1 MRIQKNP
8 RSGRPRF
15 HLVGLTRGR
24 KCAKRTRGASETC
37 RGRLEHAAIAAC
49 SQAHSR
55 SEPRNRLWCE
65 AGSTRSVR
73 LRAPR
78 PRDLGSRR
86 TNARE
91 TRLSTKPHR
100 LKCAARLARSLRAT
114 LAHAHA
120 KETAGLWS
128 PSRRAAAA
136 RCVAMRVVLAER
148 CGFTESKRVRF
159 CRFCNENMR
168 GFCVLDSV

>member
-1 MRIQKNP
+1 M
-8 RSGRPRF
+8 
-15 HLVGLTRGR
+15 
-24 KCAKRTRGASETC
+24 
-37 RGRLEHAAIAAC
+37 
-49 SQAHSR
+49 
-55 SEPRNRLWCE
+55 
-65 AGSTRSVR
+65 R

-120 KETAGLWS
+120 KETA
-128 PSRRAAAA
+128 RALEPEQTRSGCEVRCDAGCVGGAVWILNA
-136 RCVAMRVVLAER
+136 R
-148 CGFTESKRVRF
+148 
-159 CRFCNENMR
+159 
-168 GFCVLDSV
+168 DSVDSEVQM